1 MNILKEGETMGKYIS
16 RIADTLLERA
26 LKSSGAVL
34 IEGPKWCG
42 KTSTARQLSNS
53 YIYMQDPDQRLKY
66 LKISDNKPS
75 LLLQGETP
83 RLIDE
88 WQTAPVLWDSVR
100 HEVDMRGEMGQF
112 ILTGSSVPILDEKI
126 SHTGTGRISRIRMRT
141 MSLFESG
148 ESNGEISLNELFS
161 TKKNIEGFGD
171 LSIEELAGC
180 IVRGGW
186 PSSVATKLGMYEKR
200 VQDYLDAVVNIDIS
214 RVDGIEKNPQ
224 KVAVLMKSL
233 ARNVSTEASMETL
246 RRDMLGSEKDT
257 ISMPTLISYLNAL
270 QRIFVTEDLE
280 AWNPSIRSKTPL
292 RSAPKRHFIDPSI
305 ACAAMGING
314 EKLLNDFNTFG
325 YLFESLCIRDL
336 RIYSDY
342 LDAKVYHYR
351 DKTNLECDAI
361 IVLRDGSWGAIEIK
375 MGAKEFDVASENLLK
390 LKERINTDKMSNPSF
405 LMILSATDIGYTR
418 KDGIHVVPIGCLKW

>member
-1 MNILKEGETMGKYIS
+1 MKKYIS
-16 RIADTLLERA
+16 RIADTLIERA

-112 ILTGSSVPILDEKI
+112 ILTGSSVPILDENI

-148 ESNGEISLNELFS
+148 ESNGEISLKELFS
-161 TKKNIEGFGD
+161 STKNIEGFGI
-171 LSIEELAGC
+171 LSIDELAEC

-186 PSSVATKLGMYEKR
+186 PSSVATNLGMYEKR
-200 VQDYLDAVVNIDIS
+200 VQDYFDAVVNIDIS

-233 ARNVSTEASMETL
+233 ARNISTEASMETL
-246 RRDMLGSEKDT
+246 RRDMSGSEKDT
-257 ISMPTLISYLNAL
+257 ISIPTVMSYLNAL

-292 RSAPKRHFIDPSI
+292 RSGPKRHFIDPSI

-314 EKLLNDFNTFG
+314 EKLLKDFNTFG

-342 LDAKVYHYR
+342 LDGKVYHYR

-375 MGAKEFDVASENLLK
+375 MGAKEFDTAAENLLK
-390 LKERINTDKMSNPSF
+390 LKERINTEKMLNPSF

-418 KDGIHVVPIGCLKW
+418 EDGIHVVPIGCLKW